1 LNLVIF
7 LHTLKLVYI
16 VTWQRKGVAEVSK
29 AKQKCKLM
37 DISGRKQV
45 VAEGRVHSVYP
56 DQKVHHVRLGDNAA
70 RVWVDIVKIDDA
82 AVWRASD
89 EIEYMR
95 DSLGSS
101 IAWPMGKFLDYSDPY
116 TLVLYMKLK

>member
-1 LNLVIF
+1 
-7 LHTLKLVYI
+7 
-16 VTWQRKGVAEVSK
+16 
-29 AKQKCKLM
+29 M

-45 VAEGRVHSVYP
+45 VAEGRVHSVDP

-82 AVWRASD
+82 AVWRALD

-95 DSLGSS
+95 DSLRSS
-101 IAWPMGKFLDYSDPY
+101 IVWPMDK
-116 TLVLYMKLK
+116 LVIY